1 MSGKREVWS
10 RSGPQRLN
18 YFYGRLLNAEDFQM
32 EQEYHRDKLRQL
44 TRVVLGIG
52 VVEGLRVSCT
62 GRQVTV
68 SAGVAVDSLG
78 RLMELY
84 APCRFALP
92 VGVAAWHVYIG
103 MEEVLCGPQLAPL
116 PDAGEDKGTGFGRI
130 EEVTKV
136 WVEEVTARSDTVAT
150 AAVWLGLVR
159 ARKVRAQGAGGGR
172 KKAKSVRSTGKTG
185 QRTKV
190 RRKR

>member
-1 MSGKREVWS
+1 
-10 RSGPQRLN
+10 
-18 YFYGRLLNAEDFQM
+18 LLNAEDFQM

-84 APCRFALP
+84 APCQFVLP
-92 VGVAAWHVYIG
+92 PGAAAWHVYIG
-103 MEEVLCGPQLAPL
+103 MEEALCGPQLAPL
-116 PDAGEDKGTGFGRI
+116 PDAGEDKGAGFGRI

-136 WVEEVTARSDTVAT
+136 WIEEVTARPDTGAT

-159 ARKVRAQGAGGGR
+159 ARKARAQGAGGGA
-172 KKAKSVRSTGKTG
+172 KKAKSTRPARKSA
-185 QRTKV
+185 QRTRV